1 MTSPR
6 CVPGQPIVTDTT
18 PWQWVGRLWRRWE
31 WEIAMAPA
39 DSGGTPVRRNTQHVA
54 DPLLNNRVG
63 DVVELRRFGID
74 DDTRAPAAFA

>member
-1 MTSPR
+1 
-6 CVPGQPIVTDTT
+6 
-18 PWQWVGRLWRRWE
+18 
-31 WEIAMAPA
+31 MAPA